1 MNIDHP
7 ILGPLKLIQAGEG
20 VYLDEDGRYHPY
32 PGADPFFV
40 NPPGPSFGVAKTGDL
55 YRVILEFG
63 AVNAS
68 LPYARNVFHYVL
80 KGVTGSPTFAAVATE
95 LLKQLFIA
103 LGASSGDNKLT
114 IAYPPTYEFR
124 RPKVQSMVEATDSF
138 DGSNTQKGVN
148 GSSQGS
154 LPLRSSFVFHKGT
167 AKAGRSFSGRTF
179 WPAPDEHATAA
190 GVMAS
195 APITGANN
203 TGSEMQNLSLA
214 AINNGASSDLTVYS
228 AKQSKSTGSNV
239 ATPTTS
245 YSARAV
251 LGSQR
256 RRQDVT

>member
-7 ILGPLKLIQAGEG
+7 ILGPLKLAQASEG

-32 PGADPFFV
+32 PGASEFFV

-63 AVNAS
+63 AKNAS

-80 KGVTGSPTFAAVATE
+80 KGITGSPAFAAVATE
-95 LLKQLFIA
+95 LLKQLFLT
-103 LGASSGDNKLT
+103 LGVNGAANRLT

-138 DGSNTQKGVN
+138 DGSNVQAGVN

-154 LPLRSSFVFHKGT
+154 LPLRSAFVFHKGT

-179 WPAPDEHATAA
+179 WPAPDEHATGA
-190 GVMAS
+190 GIMAS
-195 APITGANN
+195 DAITGANA
-203 TGSEMQNLSLA
+203 TATAMRNLSLA
-214 AINNGASSDLTVYS
+214 ALNNGASTDLTVYS
-228 AKQSKSTGSNV
+228 PTQSKKTGSNV
-239 ATPTTS
+239 ATPLSS